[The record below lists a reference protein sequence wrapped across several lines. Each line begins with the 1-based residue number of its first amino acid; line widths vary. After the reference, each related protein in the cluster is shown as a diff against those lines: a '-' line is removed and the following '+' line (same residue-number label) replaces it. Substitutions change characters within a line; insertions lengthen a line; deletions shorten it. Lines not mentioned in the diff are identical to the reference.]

1 MEDIEKQLDKIQ
13 ELPESD
19 SYPLFHLLP
28 EVVQHYAKL
37 LTLPNEL
44 KGFVV
49 SRRSPEECLRLS
61 KEVAIATYEGA
72 RRLLGDAEAV
82 VCVPPPELLQVQYF
96 TFLLNNLLLSQ
107 LFKDCIPPFNAR
119 LIYSASAEGRGI
131 LPFVMQEPEFKA
143 RALWEGMA
151 VLRPWD
157 EIPVDVLAMEPQ
169 IVPEEATKDG
179 TLNDEQKEILQVP
192 AVTCAH

>member
-1 MEDIEKQLDKIQ
+1 MGKGLDTCLVETVEDIEKQLDKIQ

-82 VCVPPPELLQVQYF
+82 VCVPPPELLQ
-96 TFLLNNLLLSQ
+96 
-107 LFKDCIPPFNAR
+107 
-119 LIYSASAEGRGI
+119 
-131 LPFVMQEPEFKA
+131 EPEFKT

-157 EIPVDVLAMEPQ
+157 EIPADVLAMEPQ

-179 TLNDEQKEILQVP
+179 TLNDEQKEILQEVQ
-192 AVTCAH
+192 ALVDIAEFMHYWSRRGCTLELETEYQI